1 MNLDRADYLKRLLDR
16 YCGLPHT
23 AARRPST
30 NDRRLAGQLF
40 DRGIS
45 LDDIEI
51 AFLLAISRRTH
62 REPGAPP
69 LTPIRSLAYFLPLL
83 QDEVLLTHFDPGYIA
98 YLRYKAEQGDL
109 NVQIPAGPQDP

>member
-1 MNLDRADYLKRLLDR
+1 MNLDRANYLKRLLDR

-98 YLRYKAEQGDL
+98 YLRYKAEQ
-109 NVQIPAGPQDP
+109 AT